1 MNQQARENVKAF
13 LYKYKPFVIMIAMAV
28 IFGMMNPT
36 FIRISNLTNIFRQV
50 ATNAILAV
58 GVSFVILTGGID
70 ISVGSVLGFTG
81 AVAVYLIVQEVNII
95 LVVLISLVLGAII
108 GCVNGFFIAKC
119 RLQPMIVTLATMSIF
134 RGATLVLTDG
144 RPIPLGSGAM
154 APYYKF
160 IGSGMLFDR
169 IPSQMIIMLV
179 IYCLAFFV
187 LNRRVYGR
195 HVYAVGGN
203 EEAANLS
210 GINVIKTKIA
220 AYMTCGVTA
229 AVGGLIISSR
239 ISSAQPTAGVSFEM
253 DAIAAVVIGGTSLRG
268 GQGQVLFSMVGAII
282 IGMLNNMQ
290 NLMRVPSYYQTIVK
304 GVIILIA
311 VLLDEKTKKS
321 G

>member
-1 MNQQARENVKAF
+1 
-13 LYKYKPFVIMIAMAV
+13 
-28 IFGMMNPT
+28 
-36 FIRISNLTNIFRQV
+36 
-50 ATNAILAV
+50 
-58 GVSFVILTGGID
+58 
-70 ISVGSVLGFTG
+70 
-81 AVAVYLIVQEVNII
+81 VNII
-95 LVVLISLVLGAII
+95 LVVLVSLVLGAVI

-154 APYYKF
+154 ASYYKF
-160 IGSGMLFDR
+160 IGSGMIFDR
-169 IPSQMIIMLV
+169 IPSQMIIMLA
-179 IYCLAFFV
+179 IYCLAFLV
-187 LNRRVYGR
+187 LNRKVYGR

-210 GINVIKTKIA
+210 GINVVKTKIL